1 MKWQLLAISV
11 LLTAT
16 SGLAEEKYL
25 NDSDIEVLKEK
36 VAEATQAQLITKEQA
51 EEMALNKA
59 ATYEVFSSVSAE
71 NLTENVLE
79 KLKRSDMP
87 YYSVE
92 VIEPGNQ
99 DETYRVEVTEY
110 FGKVE

>member
-11 LLTAT
+11 FLTAT
-16 SGLAEEKYL
+16 SAFAEEKYL
-25 NDSDIEVLKEK
+25 DSSDIEMLEEK
-36 VAEATQAQLITKEQA
+36 VAEATQAQRITQEQA

-71 NLTENVLE
+71 NLTENVLN
-79 KLKRSDMP
+79 KLKESKMP

-92 VIEPGNQ
+92 VMAPGNQ
-99 DETYRVEVTEY
+99 AENYRVEVTEY